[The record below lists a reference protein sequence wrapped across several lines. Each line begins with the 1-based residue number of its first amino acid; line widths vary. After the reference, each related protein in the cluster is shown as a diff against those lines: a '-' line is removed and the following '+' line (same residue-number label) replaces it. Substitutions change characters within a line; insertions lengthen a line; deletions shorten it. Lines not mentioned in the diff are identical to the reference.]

1 MILRGARHPGAGVRG
16 AGNAAVVGSHI
27 VGGCVVITAALIDVC
42 GHLACPVAQWP
53 TVPDAAA
60 WLRIPAT
67 EVRGEIRAGRLGCA
81 VLDGVTRVNPLS
93 MLLRD
98 RPRPA
103 RTPDEIRA
111 GQYAEL
117 FGGR

>member
-1 MILRGARHPGAGVRG
+1 
-16 AGNAAVVGSHI
+16 
-27 VGGCVVITAALIDVC
+27 
-42 GHLACPVAQWP
+42 
-53 TVPDAAA
+53 
-60 WLRIPAT
+60 
-67 EVRGEIRAGRLGCA
+67 

-93 MLLRD
+93 ALLLLRD

-111 GQYAEL
+111 AQYAEL

>member
-1 MILRGARHPGAGVRG
+1 MMRGRVVTT
-16 AGNAAVVGSHI
+16 AV
-27 VGGCVVITAALIDVC
+27 IDMC
-42 GHLACPVAQWP
+42 GHLACPVTQWP
-53 TVPDAAA
+53 TVPDVAA
-60 WLRIPAT
+60 WLRIPAA

-93 MLLRD
+93 ALLLLRD

-111 GQYAEL
+111 AQYAEL